1 MDKNKFGSSLTFE
14 WNSLI
19 KDLIHNL
26 WVIFLAAL
34 IAYMGIN
41 VYEKTIYTPT
51 YTSQAILVVRAK
63 VGSSGIYSNLA
74 SSSEMAT
81 IFTNVFQQNS
91 MKKLAAD
98 NLGMDSFDGTLTAA
112 VTGTTN
118 LMNIS
123 VNSNNPELSFRLL
136 SSVLEVYPDIS
147 DTIFSDAV
155 IDVVL
160 NPNMPTA
167 PANSP
172 LITYRK
178 QIVFIAMFFAAALI
192 VLFSLMRETV
202 KEEAGF
208 TDKIDAELIGIISHE
223 KPHVSRK
230 EKLKK
235 KKRALLIN
243 DAYSSLRFTEDYQK
257 LATKLEYMQKRKNKK
272 VFAVTS
278 VAENEGKSTVAANIA
293 IALAGRGYKV
303 ALVDL
308 DIRKPSMYK
317 IFDFTQETKSDFYD
331 ALSNKVFL
339 DKLTFHRYKKS
350 NLIIAFNKKSYDT
363 SYDFFSIKILEK
375 YISVLRQKVD
385 FVIIDTPPTLVT
397 ADAVSTA
404 AVADKTLLVVRTD
417 TVAVQ
422 DINDTILAI
431 RDAGGK
437 LAGCIL
443 NDVYKPFTLFGQMG
457 TDETGYYG
465 SIYRSSYGSGNSH
478 SSNSEGF
485 TENPSNSYYEI
496 EE

>member
-1 MDKNKFGSSLTFE
+1 MGKNKIGSSLTFE

-26 WVIFLAAL
+26 WIIFLAAL
-34 IAYMGIN
+34 ITYMGIH

-51 YTSQAILVVRAK
+51 YTSEAILVVRAK

-91 MKKLAAD
+91 MKKLAAE
-98 NLGMDSFDGTLTAA
+98 NLGMDSFDGTLTAS

-123 VNSNNPELSFRLL
+123 VNSKNPELSFRLL
-136 SSVLEVYPDIS
+136 SSVIEVYPNIS
-147 DTIFSDAV
+147 DTVFSDAV
-155 IDVVL
+155 IDVIL

-167 PANSP
+167 PSNSP
-172 LITYRK
+172 LISYRK
-178 QIVFIAMFFAAALI
+178 QITFIAMLFATALI
-192 VLFSLMRETV
+192 ILFSLMRETV
-202 KEEAGF
+202 KEEKGF
-208 TDKIDAELIGIISHE
+208 TDKIDAELIGIVSHE
-223 KPHVSRK
+223 KDHLSRK
-230 EKLKK
+230 EKFEK

-243 DAYSSLRFTEDYQK
+243 NAYSSLKFTEDYQK
-257 LATKLEYMQKRKNKK
+257 LPTKLEYMQKRKNKK

-293 IALAGRGYKV
+293 IALSNRGYKV

-317 IFDFTQETKSDFYD
+317 IFDFTQEVKSDFYD
-331 ALSNKVFL
+331 TLSNKTFL

-363 SYDFFSIKILEK
+363 SYDFFGIQILKK

-385 FVIIDTPPTLVT
+385 FVIIDTPPTSVT

-404 AVADKTLLVVRTD
+404 SVADKTLLVVRTD
-417 TVAVQ
+417 TVAIQ
-422 DINDTILAI
+422 DINEAILAI

-443 NDVYKPFTLFGQMG
+443 NDVYKLCVADGPRTLLLGAEGG
-457 TDETGYYG
+457 TEFR
-465 SIYRSSYGSGNSH
+465 IH
-478 SSNSEGF
+478 CF
-485 TENPSNSYYEI
+485 
-496 EE
+496 

>member
-1 MDKNKFGSSLTFE
+1 MGKNKIGSSLTFE

-26 WVIFLAAL
+26 WIIFLAAL
-34 IAYMGIN
+34 ITYMGIH

-51 YTSQAILVVRAK
+51 YTSEAILVVRAK

-91 MKKLAAD
+91 MKKLAAE
-98 NLGMDSFDGTLTAA
+98 NLGMDSFDGTLTAS

-123 VNSNNPELSFRLL
+123 VNSKNPELSFRLL
-136 SSVLEVYPDIS
+136 SSVIEVYPNIS
-147 DTIFSDAV
+147 DTVFSDAV
-155 IDVVL
+155 IDVIL

-167 PANSP
+167 PSNSP
-172 LITYRK
+172 LISYRK
-178 QIVFIAMFFAAALI
+178 QITFIAMLFATALI
-192 VLFSLMRETV
+192 ILFSLMRETV
-202 KEEAGF
+202 KEEKGF
-208 TDKIDAELIGIISHE
+208 TDKIDAELIGIVSHE
-223 KPHVSRK
+223 KDHLSRK
-230 EKLKK
+230 EKFEK

-243 DAYSSLRFTEDYQK
+243 NAYSSLKFTEDYQK

-293 IALAGRGYKV
+293 IALSNRGYKV

-317 IFDFTQETKSDFYD
+317 IFDFTQEVKSDFYD
-331 ALSNKVFL
+331 TLSNKTFL

-363 SYDFFSIKILEK
+363 SYDFFGIQILKK

-385 FVIIDTPPTLVT
+385 FVIFDTPPTSVT

-404 AVADKTLLVVRTD
+404 SVADKTLLVVRTD
-417 TVAVQ
+417 TVAIQ
-422 DINDTILAI
+422 DINEAILAI

-465 SIYRSSYGSGNSH
+465 AFYKSNYGSGYKP

-485 TENPSNSYYEI
+485 TENSSNSYYEI